1 MEFQLEYEQIESLDK
16 SDMYYLL
23 KRYPFQIEEAV
34 EIGKSAKRFKRPAM
48 TANFLILG
56 MGGSAIGGDLI
67 QAYLRKL
74 KGAEH
79 SNIVVNRDYTIPKF
93 VDSSW
98 NVIASSYSGNT
109 EETLSALEQARIVTD
124 NILCI
129 ASGGTLAAKAQEYDY
144 PLITI
149 PEGFMPR
156 LAIAY
161 SFFPMLLAILRSG
174 AYEESL
180 MADFEDNIRLVLH
193 DIKNK
198 AQIYCVS
205 DLPDNPAIQIAG
217 MLRGKTPII
226 YSSSDTLSPVAKR
239 WKCQIQ
245 ENAKNLAFCGELPE
259 MNHNEINSWQHP
271 SDSIGKFG
279 VILLEDALDHS
290 QTTRRFAA
298 VKEIFTSLGIA
309 NRTVK
314 SSRDNFLTRIIQL
327 VYLGD
332 WVSFYMA
339 IVNNVDPTPIPLIS
353 KMKEIL
359 SHDS

>member
-1 MEFQLEYEQIESLDK
+1 MEFQIEYEQIEALDK
-16 SDMYYLL
+16 SEMYFAM
-23 KRYPFQIEEAV
+23 KRFPFQIEEAV

-67 QAYLRKL
+67 QSYLRKL

-79 SNIVVNRDYTIPKF
+79 SNIVVNRDYTIPSF
-93 VDSSW
+93 VDSTWS
-98 NVIASSYSGNT
+98 VIASSYSGNT

-129 ASGGTLAAKAQEYDY
+129 ASGGELAAKAEEYGY

-149 PEGFMPR
+149 PSGYMPR

-180 MADFEDNIRLVLH
+180 MADFDENLRLVLH

-217 MLRGKTPII
+217 MLRGKVPVI
-226 YSSSDTLSPVAKR
+226 YSSSDTIAPVALR

-245 ENAKNLAFCGELPE
+245 ENAKNLAFGGVLPE

-271 SDSIGKFG
+271 SGAIGSFG
-279 VILLEDALDHS
+279 VLFLEDALDHPH
-290 QTTRRFAA
+290 TTRRFGAL
-298 VKEIFTSLGIA
+298 KEIFNSLGVV

-314 SSRDNFLTRIIQL
+314 SSRDNFLTRIMQL

-339 IVNNVDPTPIPLIS
+339 IVNGVDPTPIPLIS

-359 SHDS
+359 SHDN